1 MSYDFLRR
9 AEQYSEQLGD
19 ELWFREVY
27 TKHREHFGVTDA
39 TWRTLADLY
48 SDAVADDIEDQSK
61 PCGAYS
67 C

>member
-9 AEQYSEQLGD
+9 AEKYCECRGD
-19 ELWFREVY
+19 DLWFRKVY
-27 TKHREHFGVTDA
+27 TKHREHYGVTDA
-39 TWRTLADLY
+39 TWRALADLY

>member
-9 AEQYSEQLGD
+9 AEQYCESRGD
-19 ELWFREVY
+19 DLWFKESY
-27 TKHREHFGVTDA
+27 TRHREHSGVTDA
-39 TWRTLADLY
+39 TWRTLAELY